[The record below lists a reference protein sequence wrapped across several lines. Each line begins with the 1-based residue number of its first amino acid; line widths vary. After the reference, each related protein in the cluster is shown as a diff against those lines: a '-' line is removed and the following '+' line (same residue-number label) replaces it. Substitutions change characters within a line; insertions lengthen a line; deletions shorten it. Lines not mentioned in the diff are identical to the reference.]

1 MKPANMNAATDS
13 GTLAD
18 VSRDDLVRLRL
29 TTEERERW
37 QAAADA
43 DQRTLSDWIRV
54 VANAASA
61 SVKPKRGKAG
71 K

>member
-1 MKPANMNAATDS
+1 MKPANTNAAPGS

-18 VSRDDLVRLRL
+18 VSRDVMIRVRV
-29 TTEERERW
+29 TEEDRERW

-43 DQRTLSDWIRV
+43 DQRTLSDWLRI

-61 SVKPKRGKAG
+61 NVKTKRKKARS
-71 K
+71 